1 MPEAPLPPTPEPG
14 AGEEQ
19 VWPVPAALEGERLDR
34 VIALVAGVTRK
45 DANEVIDAGRVRIG
59 RRAVTNRSR
68 KVHEGETLV
77 VSGPLGPPAAT
88 GLVGAPDVEFGVVH
102 VDDEVIVVD
111 KPAGLVVHPGAGQ
124 REGTLV
130 QGLLARFPDLAQL
143 ATGDQADR
151 PGIVH
156 RLDKGT
162 SGLLVVARTP
172 EARTDL
178 IAQLAARTMSRE
190 YLALVFGDIDSD
202 SGVVDAPLGRSDAD
216 PTRIRVQA
224 GGRVA
229 RTRYEVLD
237 RFAEPLATTLIRCRL
252 ETGRTHQIRVHLA
265 SIGHPV
271 VGDDRYGGR
280 PGGRGP
286 DRFPADLPPARPFL
300 HAAGLGFIHPISRHP
315 LHFTSPLPE
324 ELLRVLTGISP

>member
-1 MPEAPLPPTPEPG
+1 MPEAP
-14 AGEEQ
+14 EQ
-19 VWPVPAALEGERLDR
+19 EQHWPVPAALEGERLDR
-34 VIALVAGVTRK
+34 VIALVGGVTRK
-45 DANEVIDAGRVRIG
+45 DANAVIDAGRVRIG
-59 RRAVTNRSR
+59 RRVVTNRSR
-68 KVHEGETLV
+68 KVHEGEQLV
-77 VSGPLGPPAAT
+77 VSGSLAGPA
-88 GLVGAPDVEFGVVH
+88 
-102 VDDEVIVVD
+102 DDELAPAPEVDVPVVYVDEAVIVVD
-111 KPAGLVVHPGAGQ
+111 KPAGLVVHPGAGHRQ
-124 REGTLV
+124 GTLV
-130 QGLLARFPDLAQL
+130 QGLLARFPDLAAM

-162 SGLLVVARTP
+162 SGLLMVARTP

-178 IAQLAARTMSRE
+178 IAQLSARTVSRV

-202 SGVVDAPLGRSDAD
+202 EGVIDAPLGRSDAD

-224 GGRVA
+224 GGRRA

-237 RFAEPLATTLIRCRL
+237 RFAEPLPTTLIRCRL

-265 SIGHPV
+265 SIGHSV
-271 VGDDRYGGR
+271 VGDERYGGR

-300 HAAGLGFIHPISRHP
+300 HAAGLGFIHPIERHP
-315 LHFTSPLPE
+315 LLFTSPLPE
-324 ELLRVLTGISP
+324 ELLRVLSGISPTGRWQI

>member
-1 MPEAPLPPTPEPG
+1 MPADG
-14 AGEEQ
+14 GDEQ

-34 VIALVAGVTRK
+34 VIALVAGVTRR
-45 DANEVIDAGRVRIG
+45 DANSVIDEGRVRIG
-59 RRAVTNRSR
+59 RRVVTNRSR
-68 KVHEGETLV
+68 KVHEGERLL
-77 VSGPLGPPAAT
+77 VSGSLTGPAGT
-88 GLVGAPDVEFGVVH
+88 GLVPAPEVDVPVVF
-102 VDDEVIVVD
+102 VDEAVIVVD
-111 KPAGLVVHPGAGQ
+111 KPAGLVVHPGAGN

-130 QGLLARFPDLAQL
+130 QGLLARFPDLAEL

-178 IAQLAARTMSRE
+178 IAQLSARTVSRE
-190 YLALVFGDIDSD
+190 YMALVFGDIDSD
-202 SGVVDAPLGRSDAD
+202 EGVIDAPLGRSDAD

-224 GGRVA
+224 GGRSA
-229 RTRYEVLD
+229 RTRYEVID
-237 RFAEPLATTLIRCRL
+237 RFAEPVPTTLIRCRL

-265 SIGHPV
+265 SIGHAV

-286 DRFPADLPPARPFL
+286 DRFPAELPPARPFL
-300 HAAGLGFIHPISRHP
+300 HAAGLGFFHPVGGHP
-315 LHFTSPLPE
+315 LLFTSPPPE
-324 ELLRVLTGISP
+324 ELLRVLSGISPTGRWHV